1 MARYLTALILAAMAV
16 APTFA
21 FGDEVRSGDRVEA
34 AAPFFMCG
42 AREDLAT
49 IDALDRGGDRQA
61 AIKVGMQRCESGRR
75 AYKYVVTEINGNDLC
90 IRSDGASYCLWAHRS
105 VLQVMPSQ

>member
-1 MARYLTALILAAMAV
+1 MARCVTALILAVMAA
-16 APTFA
+16 APTLA
-21 FGDEVRSGDRVEA
+21 LGDEVRSGDHVEA
-34 AAPFFMCG
+34 TAAFFMCG

-75 AYKYVVTEINGNDLC
+75 AYKYVVAEVNGNDLC
-90 IRSDGASYCLWAHRS
+90 IRSESAPYCMWAHRS
-105 VLQVMPSQ
+105 ALQLTPSQ